1 MTLNQ
6 IISTIQTASESH
18 KQVNK
23 FIVGELDFTEE
34 NLKYYPLVWLVPNGF
49 NFDTEGKKVVY
60 NFMLMILD
68 RHFESQTNMI
78 EVLSDTALIMQDII
92 TLCKRNTYEDSVFF
106 SVNGNAEAIMD
117 NKADILAGY
126 GVEINVEVPYSES
139 YCDIP
144 L

>member
-1 MTLNQ
+1 
-6 IISTIQTASESH
+6 
-18 KQVNK
+18 
-23 FIVGELDFTEE
+23 
-34 NLKYYPLVWLVPNGF
+34 
-49 NFDTEGKKVVY
+49 
-60 NFMLMILD
+60 MLMVLD

-78 EVLSDTALIMQDII
+78 EVLSDTALILQDII

>member
-6 IISTIQTASESH
+6 IISEIQTASESH

>member
-6 IISTIQTASESH
+6 IISEIQSASESH

-60 NFMLMILD
+60 NFMLMVLD

-92 TLCKRNTYEDSVFF
+92 TLCKRNTYQDEVFF

>member
-6 IISTIQTASESH
+6 IISQIQTASESH

-34 NLKYYPLVWLVPNGF
+34 NLKFYPLVWLVPNGF

-60 NFMLMILD
+60 NFMLMVLD

-106 SVNGNAEAIMD
+106 SVNGNA
-117 NKADILAGY
+117 
-126 GVEINVEVPYSES
+126 
-139 YCDIP
+139 
-144 L
+144 

>member
-6 IISTIQTASESH
+6 IISTIQSASESH

>member
-6 IISTIQTASESH
+6 IIQTIQTASESH

>member
-6 IISTIQTASESH
+6 IISEIQSASESH

-60 NFMLMILD
+60 NFMLMVLD

-92 TLCKRNTYEDSVFF
+92 TLCKRNTYQDEVFF

-126 GVEINVEVPYSES
+126 GVEINVEVPYLES
-139 YCDIP
+139 FCDIP

>member
-6 IISTIQTASESH
+6 IISEIQSASESH

>member
-6 IISTIQTASESH
+6 IISTIQSASESH

-23 FIVGELDFTEE
+23 FICGELDFTEE

-60 NFMLMILD
+60 NFMLMVLD

-92 TLCKRNTYEDSVFF
+92 TLCKRNTYQDEVFF

>member
-18 KQVNK
+18 KQINK

-60 NFMLMILD
+60 NFMLMVLD

-92 TLCKRNTYEDSVFF
+92 TLCKRNTYEDEVFF

>member
-6 IISTIQTASESH
+6 IIAEIQTASESH

-60 NFMLMILD
+60 NFMLMVLD

-92 TLCKRNTYEDSVFF
+92 TLCKRNTYENDVFF

-126 GVEINVEVPYSES
+126 GVEINCEVPYSES

>member
-6 IISTIQTASESH
+6 IIQTIQSASESH

-60 NFMLMILD
+60 NFMLMVLD

-92 TLCKRNTYEDSVFF
+92 TLCKRNTYQDEVFF

-126 GVEINVEVPYSES
+126 GVEVNVEVPYSES

>member
-6 IISTIQTASESH
+6 IIAQIQTASESH

-60 NFMLMILD
+60 NFMLMVLD
-68 RHFESQTNMI
+68 PTTS
-78 EVLSDTALIMQDII
+78 L
-92 TLCKRNTYEDSVFF
+92 
-106 SVNGNAEAIMD
+106 
-117 NKADILAGY
+117 
-126 GVEINVEVPYSES
+126 
-139 YCDIP
+139 
-144 L
+144 

>member
-6 IISTIQTASESH
+6 IILEIQSASESH

-60 NFMLMILD
+60 NFMLMVLD

-92 TLCKRNTYEDSVFF
+92 TLCKRNTYEDDVFF
-106 SVNGNAEAIMD
+106 SVNGNAETIMD

>member
-6 IISTIQTASESH
+6 IIQTIQTASESH

-92 TLCKRNTYEDSVFF
+92 TLCKRNTYQDEVFF

>member
-60 NFMLMILD
+60 NFMLMVLD

-92 TLCKRNTYEDSVFF
+92 TLCKRNTYQDDVFF

>member
-60 NFMLMILD
+60 NFMLMVLD

-92 TLCKRNTYEDSVFF
+92 TLCKRNTYEDEVFF

>member
-92 TLCKRNTYEDSVFF
+92 TLCKRNTYQDEVFF

-126 GVEINVEVPYSES
+126 GVEINVEVPYLES

>member
-6 IISTIQTASESH
+6 IISTIQSASESH

-49 NFDTEGKKVVY
+49 NFDSEGKKVVY
-60 NFMLMILD
+60 NFMLMVLD

-92 TLCKRNTYEDSVFF
+92 TLCKRNTYQDEVFF

>member
-6 IISTIQTASESH
+6 IIIAIQTAAESH

-23 FIVGELDFTEE
+23 FIVGELDFAEE
-34 NLKYYPLVWLVPNGF
+34 NLKYYPFVWLVPQGF
-49 NFDTEGKKVVY
+49 NFDTEGKKVTY
-60 NFMLMILD
+60 NFLLMVLD

-92 TLCKRNTYEDSVFF
+92 TLCKRNTYLQDVFF
-106 SVNGNAEAIMD
+106 SVNSNAEAIMD

-126 GVEINVEVPYSES
+126 GVEINCEVPYSES

-144 L
+144 V

>member
-6 IISTIQTASESH
+6 IIAEIQTASESH

-60 NFMLMILD
+60 NFMLMVLD

-92 TLCKRNTYEDSVFF
+92 TLCKRNTYQDEVFF

>member
-60 NFMLMILD
+60 NFMLMVLD

-126 GVEINVEVPYSES
+126 GVEINVEIPYSES

>member
-6 IISTIQTASESH
+6 IIIAIQNAAESH

-23 FIVGELDFTEE
+23 FIVGEIDFAEE
-34 NLKYYPLVWLVPNGF
+34 NLKYYPFVWLVPQGF
-49 NFDTEGKKVVY
+49 NFDTEGKKVTY
-60 NFMLMILD
+60 NFLLMVLD

-78 EVLSDTALIMQDII
+78 EVLSDTALILQDIL
-92 TLCKRNTYEDSVFF
+92 TLCKRNTYTQDVFF
-106 SVNGNAEAIMD
+106 SVNSNAEAIMD

>member
-6 IISTIQTASESH
+6 IISEIQTASESH

-60 NFMLMILD
+60 NFMLMVLD

-92 TLCKRNTYEDSVFF
+92 TLCKRNTYQDEVFF

>member
-6 IISTIQTASESH
+6 IIATIQTASESH

-34 NLKYYPLVWLVPNGF
+34 NLKYYPLIWLVPNGF
-49 NFDTEGKKVVY
+49 NFDTEGKKVTY
-60 NFMLMILD
+60 NFMLMVLD

-78 EVLSDTALIMQDII
+78 EVLSDTALILQDII

>member
-6 IISTIQTASESH
+6 IISTIQSASESH

-60 NFMLMILD
+60 NFMLMVLD

-92 TLCKRNTYEDSVFF
+92 TLCKRNTYQDEVFF

>member
-60 NFMLMILD
+60 NFMLMVLD

-92 TLCKRNTYEDSVFF
+92 TLCKRNTYQDEVFF

>member
-6 IISTIQTASESH
+6 IILQIQIAAESH

-34 NLKYYPLVWLVPNGF
+34 NLKFYPLVWLVPNGF

-60 NFMLMILD
+60 NFMLMVLD

-92 TLCKRNTYEDSVFF
+92 TLCKRNTYEDEVFF

-117 NKADILAGY
+117 NKSDILAGY

>member
-18 KQVNK
+18 KQINK

-92 TLCKRNTYEDSVFF
+92 TLCKRNTYEDEVFF